1 MLGGTWLMLVIA
13 ALPGAI
19 AGAIVW
25 FVLMQF
31 VGQAALIPAAIV
43 CAVIM
48 GVEVLAATEAI
59 GPVYEKIDVMAVE
72 RAE

>member
-1 MLGGTWLMLVIA
+1 MPRCLARSPA
-13 ALPGAI
+13 AV
-19 AGAIVW
+19 VW
-25 FVLMQF
+25 FALTPF
-31 VGQAALIPAAIV
+31 IGQASLIPAAIV
-43 CAVIM
+43 CTAII